1 MFLDPTDPPAR
12 GQGALL
18 LTRPQVPVVPKECLS
33 FWYRLY
39 GPQIGER
46 LSCQSLCSTSRGSR
60 SWGLVPS
67 KLHFFAGTLCL
78 AMRREREEDI
88 LLWSRSGTH
97 GNRWHQAWVTLHHQP
112 EASTKYQVRASLALG
127 NSVGSPHH
135 HHYPPCQ
142 LPLSTLSCCL
152 KASGMGTMAQWPW
165 MT

>member
-1 MFLDPTDPPAR
+1 M
-12 GQGALL
+12 
-18 LTRPQVPVVPKECLS
+18 
-33 FWYRLY
+33 
-39 GPQIGER
+39 
-46 LSCQSLCSTSRGSR
+46 
-60 SWGLVPS
+60 GLVPS